1 MQITVGSKNPVKL
14 QATRNVL
21 EKIYSELTVRAVEAD
36 SEVPDQPLGL
46 DQTIEGAINRAKN
59 AYTPDIDLSVGIES
73 GLMKTPHSLTGY
85 LDLQWCAIY
94 DGEKITLGVS
104 AGFEYPPM
112 VLEEV
117 LMGKE
122 VGDIMDRITGVN
134 DLGEKNGAVS
144 HLTRGILNRTENTEE
159 CVLMA
164 MVPRMNEEVYF
175 IHQNDN

>member
-1 MQITVGSKNPVKL
+1 MQVTVGSKNPVKL
-14 QATRNVL
+14 QATKNVL
-21 EKIYSELTVRAVEAD
+21 DKIYPELTIKAVDAD
-36 SEVPDQPLGL
+36 SGVPNQPFGL

-59 AYTPDIDLSVGIES
+59 AHRPNVGLSVGIES
-73 GLMKTPHSLTGY
+73 GLMETPHSLTGY

-122 VGDIMDRITGVN
+122 VGEIMDRVTGVN
-134 DLGEKNGAVS
+134 NLGEKTGAVS
-144 HLTRGILNRTENTEE
+144 YLTRGILNRTGNTEQ

-164 MVPRMNEEVYF
+164 MIPRMNEKYYF
-175 IHQNDN
+175 